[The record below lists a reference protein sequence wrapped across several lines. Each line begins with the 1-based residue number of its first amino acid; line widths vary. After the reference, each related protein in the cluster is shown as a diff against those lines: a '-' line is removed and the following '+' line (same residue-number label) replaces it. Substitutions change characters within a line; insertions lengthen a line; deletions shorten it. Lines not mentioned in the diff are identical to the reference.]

1 MAAGEGCRAGA
12 CVWDWGSH
20 GALSFASQKAPK
32 YSLNLETACGASTIL
47 GQAVKVWAAAQ
58 GCVDAGRAVGGCC
71 GVTVSTLTLF
81 FSRVRGVEGLSNHRL
96 SILHL
101 FSRSHKGKSLQ
112 E

>member
-12 CVWDWGSH
+12 RVWDWGSH

-81 FSRVRGVEGLSNHRL
+81 QSEGCGGAQQPQAEHPL
-96 SILHL
+96 
-101 FSRSHKGKSLQ
+101 SLQ
-112 E
+112 QEP